1 MSDLGNENPYAGL
14 YWDMIAQAKGLGA
27 SDIHIQPDRESVR
40 IRFRVNGDL
49 IAWKNIAQ
57 VHKAPFLQEAKR
69 LSQCSVAVSLRAQ
82 DSRISVPEL
91 NLDVRVSLVPTIH
104 GEKLV
109 LRLLDKARSFD
120 LAAMNL
126 EEDAQRAVNRALKQ
140 GSGVCL
146 ITGPTGSGKTTL
158 LYSALAALDR
168 ASLNIVTIEDPVE
181 YTFPSITQIQVSPKL
196 GYGDA
201 LRAMMRQDPDVI
213 LVGEVRDRETAELCF
228 QAAATGHLV
237 LSTLHANNAR
247 EVTGR
252 LMGLGIREDQVTSLL
267 RFASAQRLL
276 AKLCPTCKRI
286 VNDRERHEFFG
297 GPEYGDGPLWTRGP
311 HQGDCSGCQRGIVG
325 RLPVFEYVEPTT
337 GRKSPSL
344 QEAMLKLGNS
354 GEVDAYEI
362 LSAA

>member
-1 MSDLGNENPYAGL
+1 MSTLGNENPYASL
-14 YWDMIAQAKGLGA
+14 YWDALARANEQGA
-27 SDIHIQPDRESVR
+27 SDIHIQPERNGVK
-40 IRFRVNGDL
+40 IRFRVNGEL
-49 IAWKNIAQ
+49 ISWKNIGQ

-91 NLDVRVSLVPTIH
+91 NLDVRVNLIPTIH

-109 LRLLDKARSFD
+109 LRLLDKSRSFD
-120 LAAMNL
+120 LTAMNL
-126 EEDAQRAVNRALKQ
+126 DEDATLAVNRALKQ

-181 YTFPSITQIQVSPKL
+181 YTFPGVTQIQVSQKL
-196 GYGDA
+196 GFGDA

-213 LVGEVRDRETAELCF
+213 LVGEVRDRETAALCF

-252 LMGLGIREDQVTSLL
+252 LLGLGIREDQVTSLL

-276 AKLCPTCKRI
+276 AKLCPTCKRF
-286 VNDRERHEFFG
+286 VSDGERREFFAG
-297 GPEYGDGPLWTRGP
+297 IEGPLWTRGP
-311 HQGDCSGCQRGIVG
+311 HQGDCSGCQRGIIG
-325 RLPVFEYVEPTT
+325 RVPAFEYVEPTA
-337 GRKSPSL
+337 GRKSASL
-344 QEAMLKLGNS
+344 QETMRKLGNS

>member
-1 MSDLGNENPYAGL
+1 MSDLGNENPYASL
-14 YWDMIAQAKGLGA
+14 YWDMITQAKAQGA
-27 SDIHIQPDRESVR
+27 SDVHIQPERDSVK
-40 IRFRVNGDL
+40 IRFRINGEL
-49 IAWKNIAQ
+49 IVWKRITE

-82 DSRISVPEL
+82 DSRISVPA
-91 NLDVRVSLVPTIH
+91 LDLDIRVSLVPTIH

-109 LRLLDKARSFD
+109 LRLLDRARSFD
-120 LAAMNL
+120 LATMNL
-126 EEDAQRAVNRALKQ
+126 DDDATLAVNRALKQ

-168 ASLNIVTIEDPVE
+168 TSLNIVTIEDPVE
-181 YTFPSITQIQVSPKL
+181 YTFPGITQLQVSPKL
-196 GYGDA
+196 GFGDA

-213 LVGEVRDRETAELCF
+213 LVGEVRDRETADLCF

-237 LSTLHANNAR
+237 LSTLHANSAR
-247 EVTGR
+247 EVAGR
-252 LMGLGIREDQVTSLL
+252 LLGLGIREDQITSLL

-276 AKLCPTCKRI
+276 GRLCPTCRRF
-286 VNDRERHEFFG
+286 VNESERREYFG
-297 GPEYGDGPLWTRGP
+297 NFDGPLWTRGS
-311 HQGDCSGCQRGIVG
+311 HHEHCSGCRGGIVG
-325 RLPVFEYVEPTT
+325 CLPVFEYMEPTT

-344 QEAMLKLGNS
+344 QEAMLRVANS

>member
-1 MSDLGNENPYAGL
+1 MSNLGNENPYASL
-14 YWDMIAQAKGLGA
+14 YWDMIAKAKAQGA
-27 SDIHIQPDRESVR
+27 SDVHVQPEREGVKL
-40 IRFRVNGDL
+40 RFRINGEL
-49 IAWKNIAQ
+49 ITWKTISL
-57 VHKAPFLQEAKR
+57 VHKAPFLQEVKR

-91 NLDVRVSLVPTIH
+91 NLDVRVSLIPTIH

-109 LRLLDKARSFD
+109 LRLLDKSRSFE

-126 EEDAQRAVNRALKQ
+126 DEDATKAVNRALKQ

-181 YTFPSITQIQVSPKL
+181 YTFPSITQVQVSPKL
-196 GYGDA
+196 GFGDA
-201 LRAMMRQDPDVI
+201 LRTMMRQDPDVI

-252 LMGLGIREDQVTSLL
+252 LLGLGIRDDQVTSLL

-276 AKLCPTCKRI
+276 GKLCPKCKRL
-286 VNDRERHEFFG
+286 VNESERREFFG
-297 GPEYGDGPLWTRGP
+297 TIEGPLWTRGTQHGECP
-311 HQGDCSGCQRGIVG
+311 YCQRGITG
-325 RLPVFEYVEPTT
+325 RLPVFEYVEPTM
-337 GRKSPSL
+337 GHKSPSL
-344 QEAMLKLGNS
+344 QEAMFKLGNL